1 MVGLKKCYVVSCSS
15 GQYDSFHVWID
26 GIYLNATDAEKRKK
40 EIEDYYQEILDTPC
54 PLKEEEVGD
63 LNYLSDEQFDKY
75 NNWDMDRYYAQE
87 FNGAEVKEYKLQ

>member
-26 GIYLNATDAEKRKK
+26 GIFLSANDAEKRKK
-40 EIEDYYQEILDTPC
+40 EIEDLNQEALDTLC
-54 PLKEEEVGD
+54 PFKEED
-63 LNYLSDEQFDKY
+63 LECLTDEQYEEY
-75 NNWDMDRYYAQE
+75 NRWDMDRYYAEE